1 MGKAFLPTMLVVLT
15 LLASPAAVAE
25 KTVSEAYQQDIR
37 KLLILTGSDRM
48 AMQLLANLFARFR
61 EALPQV
67 PNEFWTEAIKEFKTE
82 EMIALV
88 VPIYARH
95 LSHDDV
101 KGLIRFYESPL
112 GRKVVQVLPAITQ
125 ESYTAGELW
134 GRSIGEKVRQ
144 KLIDKGYLKT

>member
-1 MGKAFLPTMLVVLT
+1 MRKVFLPTMLVALV
-15 LLASPAAVAE
+15 LLAPPAVAAD
-25 KTVSEAYQQDIR
+25 KTISEEYRQDIR

-48 AMQLLANLFARFR
+48 AMQLLANMFASFR

-67 PNEFWTEAIKEFKTE
+67 PDEFWTEAMKEFKAE

-101 KGLIRFYESPL
+101 KGLIQFYESPL
-112 GRKVVQVLPAITQ
+112 GRKVIQVLPAITQ

-134 GRSIGEKVRQ
+134 GRNIGEKVRQ
-144 KLIDKGYLKT
+144 KLIDKGYIKT